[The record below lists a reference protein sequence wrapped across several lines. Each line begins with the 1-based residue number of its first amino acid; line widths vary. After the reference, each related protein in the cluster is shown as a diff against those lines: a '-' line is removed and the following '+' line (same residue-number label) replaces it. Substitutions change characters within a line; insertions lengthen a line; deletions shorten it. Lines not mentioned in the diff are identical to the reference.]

1 MNSTLLEEIVD
12 EFISEK
18 RIIAYEEKEVFIGK
32 LKLAIQFFD
41 ETIVATKI
49 DYDKDLEARNLLKEY
64 VFYDFYNRLPEFKE
78 RYANDFIQL
87 QFKYNSTSLQ

>member
-1 MNSTLLEEIVD
+1 MS
-12 EFISEK
+12 
-18 RIIAYEEKEVFIGK
+18 K
-32 LKLAIQFFD
+32 LKLAIQFLD
-41 ETIVATKI
+41 ETITGTKI

-87 QFKYNSTSLQ
+87 QFKYNSTSVQ